1 MNCPT
6 NNPEIKAVHTEEN
19 NMQNSKDNEIN
30 FSLKISWAQK
40 NKNFLAFYL
49 TLGFFG
55 FLVHSTLVVLGMLF
69 LQEPPRD
76 LEQSQTAPQEQV
88 TTQITP
94 ASQTQC
100 GATVPKQ
107 TEKSHKKIRADVCN

>member
-1 MNCPT
+1 
-6 NNPEIKAVHTEEN
+6 
-19 NMQNSKDNEIN
+19 MQNSKDNEIN